1 MVVESRTA
9 SPDTT
14 VLVPIRLEKASKVS
28 SIGFI
33 LKYHPAVAEVVR
45 VYRGSRMSAAA
56 FSYNAEVPGIIRF
69 GAAAAGGVN
78 GDGSAAV
85 VEFRIIGARGS
96 STPLTLSDTTVGDS
110 GEQAMSIQ
118 VAHGR
123 LTVEE
128 PVTGDGNGDGK
139 ITAVDALIAMKMFV
153 GLIEEVL
160 VMDVNGDGRVTP
172 DDARQLLT
180 MARRG

>member
-1 MVVESRTA
+1 MLVETRIA
-9 SPDTT
+9 SPNTT

-45 VYRGSRMSAAA
+45 VHRGSRMSAAA

-69 GAAAAGGVN
+69 GAAAAGGVAS
-78 GDGSAAV
+78 DGSAAV
-85 VEFRIIGARGS
+85 VEFRIIGPRGS
-96 STPLTLSDTTVGDS
+96 STPLTISGAEVGDS
-110 GEQAMSIQ
+110 GNQAWSIQ

-123 LTVEE
+123 LKVEE
-128 PVTGDGNGDGK
+128 PMTGDGNGDGK

-153 GLIEEVL
+153 GLIKEDL
-160 VMDVNGDGRVTP
+160 VMDVNGDRRVTP